1 MQRTHARTLT
11 GTDPGAGP
19 RGCGARTAGGAQGP
33 AATPRSR
40 AFWKEEPA
48 TSVGRG
54 RGRSGGSR
62 FPHAS
67 PRLHPLPARP
77 RSAHAMDGHVAT
89 ATAPQQPP
97 PPPGSQHGRGTSG
110 PALPVPQFPLLY
122 SDHLRLA
129 RKEGRSGQGRSPPRS
144 SRSPA
149 VAALLP
155 RTAPEPRPLR
165 HPRANRSETD
175 PGTCS
180 SLPLWLCL
188 ATTPRVTRCQH
199 QLWSCLLEHRGP
211 WPRRSHAATSPQGS
225 QSGEA
230 TARAPWH
237 PGPAATV
244 TLSRAPLSLRPLR
257 ATEPGASPPWG
268 GDGGPARDSGRR
280 HPRPRGRCSGATAAK
295 NRQRGCDGRAFVPP
309 TPGMGWPRPD
319 TPRRAAGT
327 AGKGSGGVVEAK

>member
-1 MQRTHARTLT
+1 MAGKFPVVTSPALRAGRELTAAPRPCRVRANPVSAAGGPVQRTHARTLT

-33 AATPRSR
+33 ATTPRSR

-48 TSVGRG
+48 ASVGRG

-110 PALPVPQFPLLY
+110 PALPVPQFPLIY

-199 QLWSCLLEHRGP
+199 QVWSCLLEHRGP
-211 WPRRSHAATSPQGS
+211 WP
-225 QSGEA
+225 
-230 TARAPWH
+230 AP
-237 PGPAATV
+237 
-244 TLSRAPLSLRPLR
+244 
-257 ATEPGASPPWG
+257 EP
-268 GDGGPARDSGRR
+268 
-280 HPRPRGRCSGATAAK
+280 RCHFS
-295 NRQRGCDGRAFVPP
+295 
-309 TPGMGWPRPD
+309 
-319 TPRRAAGT
+319 
-327 AGKGSGGVVEAK
+327 AGKPEW